1 MTRGIAMLHRHLFA
15 APVALILLTAPATV
29 LAQKPPAPPSPAPT
43 TEVPK
48 TPMAVMPFAVGPITP
63 LSVRIVI
70 SQYQG
75 EKKISSMPYVLS
87 VNSNDL
93 SKASVRMG
101 ARVPVPSIAFGAQM
115 PDDVKVAVPFQYQEV
130 GTNIDCDSRTL
141 DDGRYRLTIAV
152 DDSSIYP
159 ADLSPKG
166 TPQAFR
172 QFRLSNTV
180 VLKDGQTTQFT
191 AVADKLTG
199 DTVRIDVT
207 LTVLK

>member
-1 MTRGIAMLHRHLFA
+1 MLHRHIFVT
-15 APVALILLTAPATV
+15 PMVLLLAGAPATA
-29 LAQKPPAPPSPAPT
+29 LAQKPATPPAPPA
-43 TEVPK
+43 EAPK
-48 TPMAVMPFAVGPITP
+48 TPMAVVPFAVGPITP

-93 SKASVRMG
+93 SKASLRMG

-115 PDDVKVAVPFQYQEV
+115 PDDVKVAIPFQYQEV
-130 GTNIDCDSRTL
+130 GTNIDCESRTL
-141 DDGRYRLTIAV
+141 DDGRYRLTIVV

-191 AVADKLTG
+191 TAADKLSG
-199 DTVRIDVT
+199 DIVKIDVT
-207 LTVLK
+207 LTVVK